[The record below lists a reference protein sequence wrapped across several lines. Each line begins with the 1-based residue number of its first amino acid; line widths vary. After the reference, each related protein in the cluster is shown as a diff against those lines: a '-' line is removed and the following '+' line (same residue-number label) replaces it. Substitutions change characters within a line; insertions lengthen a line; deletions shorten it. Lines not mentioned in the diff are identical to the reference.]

1 MSLLVMAA
9 WSSAKNHHATKPAA
23 AARFAR
29 RGLTACESAPRTQY
43 HPPALYRSD
52 SALRVRMTA
61 AESPAPPT
69 RRLGALRLL
78 WPFVKPHWLLAVGWL
93 VFLATSSGATLVLPL
108 AVRHVI
114 DQGFSDSNAAAI
126 NEIFLGLF
134 GVALVLAFA
143 TAARYFCITLLGER
157 ALASLRGQLYAHV
170 VKLDVGFFERSR
182 VGELISRLGTDTEV
196 VQALVGSGISVAL
209 RSLVMLLGAS
219 AMMVWT
225 SPRLA
230 GLTGL
235 VIPLVMVPILL
246 FGRRVQNL
254 PRASQIDWPTRPH

>member
-1 MSLLVMAA
+1 MAPTIHNTSRA
-9 WSSAKNHHATKPAA
+9 GP
-23 AARFAR
+23 FR
-29 RGLTACESAPRTQY
+29 R
-43 HPPALYRSD
+43 
-52 SALRVRMTA
+52 ALRVRMTA
-61 AESPAPPT
+61 PDSTARPA

-93 VFLATSSGATLVLPL
+93 LFLATSSGATLVLPL

-114 DQGFSDSNAAAI
+114 DQGFSDANAAAI

-157 ALASLRGQLYAHV
+157 ALASLRERLYAHV

-235 VIPLVMVPILL
+235 VIPVVMVPILL
-246 FGRRVQNL
+246 FGRRVQKL
-254 PRASQIDWPTRPH
+254 SRASQDRLADAAALANETLNAAPAVKAYILPQQKNK